1 MTTRPTRPQP
11 MTMAPSVADIIRHGA
26 RRYGAKTALVFEDQR
41 WSFEQID
48 VASDLVAG
56 NLVKLGVQTGDVVSL
71 FSPNCPEWIVAYYAV
86 LKIGAVVNPLN
97 LMLTPDEVAYAV
109 SDCASVAIIGSADRI
124 ASLEGMR
131 ASTKLR
137 HCIAYGSETPSFA
150 VDFQTLLAL
159 GSPPPM
165 IVEPD
170 PTAPST
176 IAYTSGTTGHPKGA
190 VLSHRSVLMNTAMTA
205 TMHLR
210 GPQDTVVSALPCSHV
225 YGNIVM
231 NAAIAYGMT
240 LVLHANFDVERVLA
254 SIEQHRAT
262 MLEGVPTMYMYLLN
276 SPRLQDF
283 DLSSL
288 TRCTVG
294 GQTMPEAKMRQ
305 VEAALGCPLIEL
317 WGMTELGGLGSTHSV
332 YGPKQLGSIGIA
344 LPHLEARIGAADG
357 TEAVLPP
364 GEVGELQIRG
374 PMVMDSYLGRPDA
387 TAQAIDAQGW
397 LRTGDLARIDDEGY
411 LYIVDR
417 LNDMIITAG
426 FNIYPA
432 ELERVIAEHP
442 DVAMVAVASIPDEY
456 KGELAKAYIVPRDGS
471 SPDAAELEAF
481 CRARLAAYKVP
492 RAFQF
497 VADLPKTS
505 SGKVLRRKLRE
516 IDAAVATPVA

>member
-1 MTTRPTRPQP
+1 
-11 MTMAPSVADIIRHGA
+11 
-26 RRYGAKTALVFEDQR
+26 
-41 WSFEQID
+41 
-48 VASDLVAG
+48 
-56 NLVKLGVQTGDVVSL
+56 
-71 FSPNCPEWIVAYYAV
+71 
-86 LKIGAVVNPLN
+86 
-97 LMLTPDEVAYAV
+97 
-109 SDCASVAIIGSADRI
+109 
-124 ASLEGMR
+124 
-131 ASTKLR
+131 
-137 HCIAYGSETPSFA
+137 
-150 VDFQTLLAL
+150 
-159 GSPPPM
+159 
-165 IVEPD
+165 
-170 PTAPST
+170 
-176 IAYTSGTTGHPKGA
+176 
-190 VLSHRSVLMNTAMTA
+190 MNTAMTA

-210 GPQDTVVSALPCSHV
+210 GPHDTVVSALPCSHV
-225 YGNIVM
+225 YGNVVM
-231 NAAIAYGMT
+231 NAAIAYGTT
-240 LVLHANFDVERVLA
+240 LVLHASFDAMRVLR

-332 YGPKQLGSIGIA
+332 YGPKRLGSIGVA

-374 PMVMDSYLGRPDA
+374 PMVMNGYLGRPDA

-456 KGELAKAYIVPRDGS
+456 KGELAKAYIVPREGS